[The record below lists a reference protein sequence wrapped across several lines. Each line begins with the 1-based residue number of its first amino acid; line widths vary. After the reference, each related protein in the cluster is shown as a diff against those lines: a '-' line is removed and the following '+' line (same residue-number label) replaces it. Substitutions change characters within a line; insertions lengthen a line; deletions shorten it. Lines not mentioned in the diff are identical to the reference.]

1 MNSHLPPLVLA
12 SVLTILFSHFA
23 YYRVYWYVKNN
34 LFLQTNLSDYQIRMS
49 LDFYVFGKGIPK
61 RIKLLYIAC
70 QLSGV
75 IVAIL
80 FGLCALEVHRSDM
93 TMLFGFV
100 TVAFL
105 ASTVR
110 GLSKMIKAQ

>member
-12 SVLTILFSHFA
+12 SVLIILFSLFA
-23 YYRVYWYVKNN
+23 YYRVYRYVKNN
-34 LFLQTNLSDYQIRMS
+34 LFQQMNLNDYQTRMS
-49 LDFYVFGKGIPK
+49 LDFYVFGKGIPNK
-61 RIKLLYIAC
+61 IKLLYIAC

-80 FGLCALEVHRSDM
+80 FGFCALEVHRSDM
-93 TMLFGFV
+93 ITLFGFV